1 MANKKADMVNH
12 PAHYTSTKFEVIDII
27 EEFGLDYHLG
37 NVAKY
42 LLRAGKKDDIVQ
54 DLSKARWYLDRKIAK
69 LSEENSK

>member
-1 MANKKADMVNH
+1 MASKKDMVNH
-12 PAHYTSTKFEVIDII
+12 PSHYTSTRFEVIDII

-54 DLSKARWYLDRKIAK
+54 DLSKARWYLDRKIAQLQEK
-69 LSEENSK
+69 NSK

>member
-1 MANKKADMVNH
+1 MANKKKEMVDH
-12 PAHYTSTKFEVIDII
+12 PDHYNSTKFEVIDII
-27 EEFGLDYHLG
+27 EEFGLDFHLG

-42 LLRAGKKDDIVQ
+42 VLRAGHKDDIIQ